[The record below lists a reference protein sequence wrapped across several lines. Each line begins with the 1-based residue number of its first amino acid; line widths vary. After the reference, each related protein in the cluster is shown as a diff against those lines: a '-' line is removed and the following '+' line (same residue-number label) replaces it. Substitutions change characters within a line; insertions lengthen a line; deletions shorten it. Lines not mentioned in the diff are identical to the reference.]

1 VIAGIGIDVVD
12 VQRVGELLKGHGKRF
27 TSTIFTEGELRDCPP
42 GAGQVK
48 KLAARFAAKEAFF
61 KAIGHGV
68 SGGIKWKD
76 AEVIKGDE
84 GRPALKL
91 QGKAEKLSRDL
102 GVSKTHLSMSHTDSL
117 ASAYVVL
124 EK

>member
-27 TSTIFTEGELRDCPP
+27 TSKIYTEGELADCPP
-42 GAGQVK
+42 GLGQVK

-61 KAIGHGV
+61 KALGQGAI
-68 SGGIKWKD
+68 GGIKWKD
-76 AEVIKGDE
+76 AEVRKSGE
-84 GRPALKL
+84 GKPALEL
-91 QGKAEKLSRDL
+91 RGRALELSNGL
-102 GVSKTHLSMSHTDSL
+102 GVSKVHLSLSHTDTL
-117 ASAYVVL
+117 ATAYVVL

>member
-27 TSTIFTEGELRDCPP
+27 TSKIYTEGELSDCPP

-61 KAIGHGV
+61 KALGQGV
-68 SGGIKWKD
+68 VGGLKWKD
-76 AEVIKGDE
+76 AEVRKSAGGKPVLE
-84 GRPALKL
+84 LRGRALEL
-91 QGKAEKLSRDL
+91 TDDL
-102 GVSKTHLSMSHTDSL
+102 GVSQVHLSLSHTDNL
-117 ASAYVVL
+117 ATAYVVL